1 MRIMGEE
8 GSQRIIPSSRKVAIV
23 ANMTALALLGNYSL
37 VGIPNVELGS
47 VVIFITALVFGLP
60 MGIWTALLTSIIFS
74 TINPWG
80 PFIPQIWF
88 TQMIGWLY
96 VAMVGGLLGGKK
108 PDRYQKRPVMF
119 VVGAFLAAVFDLVT
133 NIGYSLVYN
142 VPYAL
147 AIVLGLP
154 FMIVHVVSNAFI
166 LAFVVP
172 IVEPILKKDMA
183 SVIWNTPSK
192 ELYPVDGQQ
201 ESREVA

>member
-1 MRIMGEE
+1 MGVNRN
-8 GSQRIIPSSRKVAIV
+8 QRTIPSSRKVAIV
-23 ANMTALALLGNYSL
+23 ANMTALALLGNYAL

-47 VVIFITALVFGLP
+47 VVIFITALVFGGP

-74 TINPWG
+74 SINPWG

-96 VAMVGGLLGGKK
+96 IAMVGGLLGGKK
-108 PDRYQKRPVMF
+108 PDSYQKRTVMF
-119 VVGAFLAAVFDLVT
+119 VVGAFLATVFDLVT

-154 FMIVHVVSNAFI
+154 FMIVHVISNAFI

-201 ESREVA
+201 ESGEMV

>member
-1 MRIMGEE
+1 MMEI
-8 GSQRIIPSSRKVAIV
+8 SQNKRAIPSSRKVAIV
-23 ANMTALALLGNYSL
+23 ANMTALALLGNYAL

-80 PFIPQIWF
+80 PFIPQIWL

-96 VAMVGGLLGGKK
+96 IAMVGGLLGKGKT
-108 PDRYQKRPVMF
+108 DGYQGRIEMF
-119 VVGAFLAAVFDLVT
+119 VFGAFLAAVFDLTT

-147 AIVLGLP
+147 AVVLGLP
-154 FMIVHVVSNAFI
+154 FMAMHVVSNAFI

-172 IVEPILKKDMA
+172 VIEPILKRDMA
-183 SVIWNTPSK
+183 STIWNTPSR
-192 ELYPVDGQQ
+192 ELYPIDGQQ
-201 ESREVA
+201 ESREVT